1 MGRIEKTVF
10 LSYRRTNATWA
21 LAIFQNLTQNGYDV
35 FFDYDG
41 VAGGDFERVIL
52 ENIQARAHFLVLLTP
67 SALERCGDA
76 HDWLRREIE
85 TALDT
90 RRNIVPLMLDGFE
103 FGPSRQVATLEAFQR
118 YNGLRV
124 HVDYFPEAMA
134 RLREKFLNVPLDAVL
149 HPASPFA
156 RQAAENQ
163 RAAAV
168 TFPDVTEEKLREAEQ
183 PRYLF
188 TVKIEYQDELERIEG
203 TRAEEPFGRNTLTI
217 YDGDSVVARYAD
229 HVERWSRQQRQFLAK

>member
-1 MGRIEKTVF
+1 MERIEKTVF

-41 VAGGDFERVIL
+41 IASGDFERVIL
-52 ENIQARAHFLVLLTP
+52 ENIKARAHFLVLLTP
-67 SALERCGDA
+67 SALDRCGDPS
-76 HDWLRREIE
+76 DWLRREIE
-85 TALDT
+85 AALDT

-103 FGPSRQVATLEAFQR
+103 FGADGQLGTLEALR
-118 YNGLRV
+118 HYNGLRV
-124 HVDYFPEAMA
+124 PVDYFSEGMV

-149 HPASPFA
+149 HPVSPSA
-156 RQAAENQ
+156 RQAAEDQ

-168 TFPDVTEEKLREAEQ
+168 TLPTVTEDKLREAEQ

-188 TVKIEYQDELERIEG
+188 TVKVEYQDDLEKIEG
-203 TRAEEPFGRNTLTI
+203 THAEERYGPSSLII
-217 YDGDSVVARYAD
+217 YDGSSVVARY
-229 HVERWSRQQRQFLAK
+229 HNKVERWLRQKRPG